1 MYSGGLV
8 PYVNALQIGTCKSK
22 CFCIQIPE
30 RMEIMKV
37 AADKLRKW
45 LSGKTNSG
53 QHRYSGSQPARK
65 AGSAERL
72 LSARLLRTK
81 LPGLLCVSGAVIL
94 LLLAF
99 SGENSGA
106 GGEWVPLND
115 ALQAKLDGVEDAA
128 LWARSEN
135 KPESKKAAT
144 SRDENSSQTA
154 AANVDG
160 GPNGND
166 SGGDIAAS
174 GSSGS
179 GSSIAGIEG
188 GATGKD
194 SGGVGAAGEP
204 NGSGS
209 SIAGMEGGAT
219 GKVSGNN
226 GAADEPNGPVNSG
239 GAAGAADNNGKL
251 DINRATAAELET
263 LKGIGPSKAA
273 AIVRDRELNGFFL
286 SVDDLLRVKGIGDR
300 LLAGLKESV
309 VANR

>member
-1 MYSGGLV
+1 
-8 PYVNALQIGTCKSK
+8 
-22 CFCIQIPE
+22 
-30 RMEIMKV
+30 MKV

-45 LSGKTNSG
+45 LSGKTYSG
-53 QHRYSGSQPARK
+53 QHQYSGRQPAGK

-81 LPGLLCVSGAVIL
+81 LPGMLCVSGAVIL

-99 SGENSGA
+99 SGEDSGA
-106 GGEWVPLND
+106 GGEWVPLNN
-115 ALQAKLDGVEDAA
+115 ALQAKLDGVEDAG

-154 AANVDG
+154 AAASVDD

-166 SGGDIAAS
+166 SGGAVVSGDPS
-174 GSSGS
+174 GSV
-179 GSSIAGIEG
+179 SSNA
-188 GATGKD
+188 
-194 SGGVGAAGEP
+194 
-204 NGSGS
+204 
-209 SIAGMEGGAT
+209 
-219 GKVSGNN
+219 
-226 GAADEPNGPVNSG
+226 
-239 GAAGAADNNGKL
+239 GKL

-286 SVDDLLRVKGIGDR
+286 SVDDLLRVKGIGDK

>member
-1 MYSGGLV
+1 VNISIFFKMYSGGLV

-166 SGGDIAAS
+166 SGG
-174 GSSGS
+174 
-179 GSSIAGIEG
+179 
-188 GATGKD
+188 
-194 SGGVGAAGEP
+194 VGAAGEP

>member
-1 MYSGGLV
+1 
-8 PYVNALQIGTCKSK
+8 
-22 CFCIQIPE
+22 
-30 RMEIMKV
+30 MKV

-53 QHRYSGSQPARK
+53 QHQYSGRQPAGK

-81 LPGLLCVSGAVIL
+81 LPGMLCVSGAVIL

-99 SGENSGA
+99 SGEDSGA

-115 ALQAKLDGVEDAA
+115 ALQAKLDGVEDAG
-128 LWARSEN
+128 LWARSEG
-135 KPESKKAAT
+135 KPESKESASALDK
-144 SRDENSSQTA
+144 SSSQTA
-154 AANVDG
+154 AAASVDD

-166 SGGDIAAS
+166 SGGAVVSGDPS
-174 GSSGS
+174 GSV
-179 GSSIAGIEG
+179 SSNA
-188 GATGKD
+188 
-194 SGGVGAAGEP
+194 
-204 NGSGS
+204 
-209 SIAGMEGGAT
+209 
-219 GKVSGNN
+219 
-226 GAADEPNGPVNSG
+226 
-239 GAAGAADNNGKL
+239 GKL

-286 SVDDLLRVKGIGDR
+286 SVDDLLRVKGIGDK

>member
-1 MYSGGLV
+1 VNISIFFKMYSGGLV

-204 NGSGS
+204 NG
-209 SIAGMEGGAT
+209 
-219 GKVSGNN
+219 
-226 GAADEPNGPVNSG
+226 PVNSG